1 MDGVIGFVEDLG
13 PNLQLVLER
22 MPMIVDGVIT
32 TMQATVLGALLAL
45 VIAFVFGLAQIS
57 KLLVVRVVARVFVEF
72 FRGTSL
78 VVQLFWLAFV
88 MPQLPYPLGFQ
99 LEPMLVAVLALGLNY
114 GAYAA
119 EVVRGSIGSVPKG
132 QYEAISALSLSPAR
146 GMFRI
151 VIPQAWALMIPSL
164 SNLWIQLL
172 KGSAIVNTVLLYDL
186 FFQVEQLRDRTGTWF
201 AYIFALLAYYL
212 LAWLIVILMNGLE
225 IRAKHRIGRGP
236 GLTENW
242 RALFQAPGTTPSGKR
257 SLRAVKDKASA
268 RVATTSAGGV
278 TP

>member
-32 TMQATVLGALLAL
+32 TLQATVLGALLAL

-146 GMFRI
+146 GMFRV

-201 AYIFALLAYYL
+201 AYLFALLAYYL

-236 GLTENW
+236 ALTENW
-242 RALFQAPGTTPSGKR
+242 RALFQAPGTTPAGKR
-257 SLRAVKDKASA
+257 SLRVVKDKAAA
-268 RVATTSAGGV
+268 RAATASAGGG

>member
-1 MDGVIGFVEDLG
+1 MDGVIGFFQDLG
-13 PNLQLVLER
+13 PNLQLVWDR
-22 MPMIVDGVIT
+22 MPMILDGVQVT
-32 TMQATVLGALLAL
+32 LLATVLGGALAL
-45 VIAFVFGLAQIS
+45 VIAFVFGIAQVS
-57 KLLVVRVVARVFVEF
+57 KFMVVRGVARVFVEF

-88 MPQLPYPLGFQ
+88 MPQLPYPLGFR
-99 LEPMLVAVLALGLNY
+99 LEPLLIGVLALGLNY

-146 GMFRI
+146 GMLRI
-151 VIPQAWALMIPSL
+151 VIPQAWALMLPSL

-201 AYIFALLAYYL
+201 AYSFALLSYYL
-212 LAWLIVILMNGLE
+212 IAWLIVILMNGLE
-225 IRAKHRIGRGP
+225 VRAKHRIGRGP
-236 GLTENW
+236 
-242 RALFQAPGTTPSGKR
+242 ALSQSWGSLFRPPGTSGR
-257 SLRAVKDKASA
+257 SA
-268 RVATTSAGGV
+268 RVVRDHSEAKLAGPMGGGGLA
-278 TP
+278 

>member
-1 MDGVIGFVEDLG
+1 MDGVIGFFQDLG
-13 PNLQLVLER
+13 PNLQLVWDR
-22 MPMIVDGVIT
+22 MPMILDGVQVT
-32 TMQATVLGALLAL
+32 LLATVLGGALAL
-45 VIAFVFGLAQIS
+45 VIAFVFGIAQVS
-57 KLLVVRVVARVFVEF
+57 KFMVVRGVARVFVEF

-88 MPQLPYPLGFQ
+88 MPQLPYPLGFR
-99 LEPMLVAVLALGLNY
+99 LEPLLIGVLALGLNY

-151 VIPQAWALMIPSL
+151 VIPQAWALMLPSL

-201 AYIFALLAYYL
+201 AYSFALLSYYL
-212 LAWLIVILMNGLE
+212 IAWLIVILMNGLE
-225 IRAKHRIGRGP
+225 VRAKHRIGRGP
-236 GLTENW
+236 
-242 RALFQAPGTTPSGKR
+242 ALSQSWGSLFRPPGTSGR
-257 SLRAVKDKASA
+257 SA
-268 RVATTSAGGV
+268 RVVRDHSDAKLAGPVGGGGLA
-278 TP
+278 

>member
-1 MDGVIGFVEDLG
+1 MDGVIGFFQDLG
-13 PNLQLVLER
+13 PNLQLVWDR
-22 MPMIVDGVIT
+22 MPMILDGVQVT
-32 TMQATVLGALLAL
+32 LLATVLGGALAL
-45 VIAFVFGLAQIS
+45 VIAFVFGIAQVS
-57 KLLVVRVVARVFVEF
+57 KFMVVRGVARVFVEF

-88 MPQLPYPLGFQ
+88 MPQLPYPLGFR
-99 LEPMLVAVLALGLNY
+99 LEPLLIGVLALGLNY

-151 VIPQAWALMIPSL
+151 VIPQAWALMLPSL

-201 AYIFALLAYYL
+201 AYSFALLSYYL
-212 LAWLIVILMNGLE
+212 IAWLIVILMNGLE
-225 IRAKHRIGRGP
+225 VRAKHRIGRGP
-236 GLTENW
+236 
-242 RALFQAPGTTPSGKR
+242 ALSQSWGSLFRPPGTSGR
-257 SLRAVKDKASA
+257 SA
-268 RVATTSAGGV
+268 RVVRDPSDAKLAGPVGGGGLA
-278 TP
+278 

>member
-1 MDGVIGFVEDLG
+1 MDGVIGFFQDLG
-13 PNLQLVLER
+13 PNLQLVWDR
-22 MPMIVDGVIT
+22 MPMILDGVKVT
-32 TMQATVLGALLAL
+32 VQATVLGGALALL
-45 VIAFVFGLAQIS
+45 IAFVFGIAQVS
-57 KLLVVRVVARVFVEF
+57 KFMVVRGVARVFVEF

-88 MPQLPYPLGFQ
+88 MPQLPYPLGFR
-99 LEPMLVAVLALGLNY
+99 LEPLLIGVLALGLNY

-151 VIPQAWALMIPSL
+151 VIPQAWALMLPSL

-201 AYIFALLAYYL
+201 AYSFALLSYYL
-212 LAWLIVILMNGLE
+212 IAWLIVILMNGLE
-225 IRAKHRIGRGP
+225 VRAKHRIGRGP
-236 GLTENW
+236 
-242 RALFQAPGTTPSGKR
+242 ALSQSWGSLFRPPGTSGR
-257 SLRAVKDKASA
+257 SA
-268 RVATTSAGGV
+268 RVVRDHSDAKLARPVGGGGLA
-278 TP
+278 

>member
-1 MDGVIGFVEDLG
+1 MDGVIGFFQDLG
-13 PNLQLVLER
+13 PNLQLVWDR
-22 MPMIVDGVIT
+22 MPMILDGVKVT
-32 TMQATVLGALLAL
+32 VQATVLGGALAL
-45 VIAFVFGLAQIS
+45 VIAFVFGIAQVS
-57 KLLVVRVVARVFVEF
+57 KFMVVRGVARVFVEF

-88 MPQLPYPLGFQ
+88 MPQLPYPLGFR
-99 LEPMLVAVLALGLNY
+99 LEPLLIGVLALGLNY

-151 VIPQAWALMIPSL
+151 VIPQAWALMLPSL

-201 AYIFALLAYYL
+201 AYSFALLSYYL
-212 LAWLIVILMNGLE
+212 IAWLIVILMNGLE
-225 IRAKHRIGRGP
+225 VRAKHRIGRGP
-236 GLTENW
+236 
-242 RALFQAPGTTPSGKR
+242 ALSQSWGSLFRPPGTSGR
-257 SLRAVKDKASA
+257 SA
-268 RVATTSAGGV
+268 RVVRDHSDAKLAGPVGGGGLA
-278 TP
+278 

>member
-1 MDGVIGFVEDLG
+1 MDGVIGFFQDLG
-13 PNLQLVLER
+13 PNLQLVWDR
-22 MPMIVDGVIT
+22 MPMILDGVQVT
-32 TMQATVLGALLAL
+32 LLATVLGGALAL
-45 VIAFVFGLAQIS
+45 VIAFVFGIAQVS
-57 KLLVVRVVARVFVEF
+57 KFMVVRGVARVFVEF

-88 MPQLPYPLGFQ
+88 MPQLPYPLGFR
-99 LEPMLVAVLALGLNY
+99 LEPLLIGVLALGLNY

-151 VIPQAWALMIPSL
+151 VIPQAWALMLPSL

-201 AYIFALLAYYL
+201 AYSFALLSYYL
-212 LAWLIVILMNGLE
+212 IAWLIVILMNGLE
-225 IRAKHRIGRGP
+225 VRAKHRIGRGP
-236 GLTENW
+236 
-242 RALFQAPGTTPSGKR
+242 ALSQSWGSLFRPPGTSGR
-257 SLRAVKDKASA
+257 TA
-268 RVATTSAGGV
+268 RVVRDHSDAKLAGPVGGGGLA
-278 TP
+278 

>member
-1 MDGVIGFVEDLG
+1 MDGVIGFFQDLG
-13 PNLQLVLER
+13 PNFQLVGER
-22 MPMIVDGVIT
+22 IPQILDGLQVT
-32 TMQATVLGALLAL
+32 LLAMALGALFALA
-45 VIAFVFGLAQIS
+45 IAFVFGIAQVS
-57 KLLVVRVVARVFVEF
+57 KFVVVRVVARIFVEF

-88 MPQLPYPLGFQ
+88 LPQLPYPFGFQ
-99 LEPMLVAVLALGLNY
+99 LEPLLIGVLALGLNY

-146 GMFRI
+146 GMFRV
-151 VIPQAWALMIPSL
+151 VIPQAWALMLPSL

-201 AYIFALLAYYL
+201 AYTFALVAYYL
-212 LAWLIVILMNGLE
+212 IAWLIVIIMNGLE
-225 IRAKHRIGRGP
+225 IRAKHSIGRGP
-236 GLTENW
+236 ALRHAW
-242 RALFQAPGTTPSGKR
+242 RGLFQAPGSTPEGGR
-257 SLRAVKDKASA
+257 SVRVVRDKSAVK
-268 RVATTSAGGV
+268 AGTAGEGGLA
-278 TP
+278 

>member
-1 MDGVIGFVEDLG
+1 MDGVIGFFQDLG
-13 PNLQLVLER
+13 PNLQLVWDR
-22 MPMIVDGVIT
+22 MPMILDGVQVT
-32 TMQATVLGALLAL
+32 LLATVLGGALAL
-45 VIAFVFGLAQIS
+45 VIAFVFGIAQVS
-57 KLLVVRVVARVFVEF
+57 KFMVVRGVARIFVEF

-88 MPQLPYPLGFQ
+88 MPQLPYPLGFR
-99 LEPMLVAVLALGLNY
+99 LEPLLIGVLALGLNY

-151 VIPQAWALMIPSL
+151 VIPQAWALMLPSL

-201 AYIFALLAYYL
+201 AYSFALLSYYL
-212 LAWLIVILMNGLE
+212 IAWLIVILMNGLE
-225 IRAKHRIGRGP
+225 VRAKHRIGRGP
-236 GLTENW
+236 
-242 RALFQAPGTTPSGKR
+242 ALSQSWGSLFRPPGTSGR
-257 SLRAVKDKASA
+257 SA
-268 RVATTSAGGV
+268 RVVRDHSDAKLAGPVGGGGLA
-278 TP
+278 

>member
-1 MDGVIGFVEDLG
+1 MDGVIGFFQDLG
-13 PNLQLVLER
+13 PNLQLVWDR
-22 MPMIVDGVIT
+22 MPMILDGVQVT
-32 TMQATVLGALLAL
+32 LLATVLGGALAL
-45 VIAFVFGLAQIS
+45 VIAFVFGIAQVS
-57 KLLVVRVVARVFVEF
+57 KFMVVRGVARVFVEF

-88 MPQLPYPLGFQ
+88 MPQLPYPLGFR
-99 LEPMLVAVLALGLNY
+99 LEPLLIGVLALGLNY

-151 VIPQAWALMIPSL
+151 VIPQAWALMLPSL

-186 FFQVEQLRDRTGTWF
+186 FFQVEELRDRTGTWF
-201 AYIFALLAYYL
+201 AYSFALLSYYL
-212 LAWLIVILMNGLE
+212 IAWLIVILMNGLE
-225 IRAKHRIGRGP
+225 VRAKHRIGRGP
-236 GLTENW
+236 
-242 RALFQAPGTTPSGKR
+242 ALSQSWGSLFRPPGTSGR
-257 SLRAVKDKASA
+257 SA
-268 RVATTSAGGV
+268 RVVRDHSDAKLAGPVGGGGLA
-278 TP
+278 

>member
-1 MDGVIGFVEDLG
+1 MDGVIGFFLDLG

-22 MPMIVDGVIT
+22 MSMILDGLGT
-32 TMQATVLGALLAL
+32 TLLATALGALLAL
-45 VIAFVFGLAQIS
+45 VIAFVFGLAQLS
-57 KLLVVRVVARVFVEF
+57 KIFVVRVLARLFVEF

-88 MPQLPYPLGFQ
+88 LPQLPYPLGFR
-99 LEPMLVAVLALGLNY
+99 LEPLLVAVLALGLNY

-119 EVVRGSIGSVPKG
+119 EVVRGSINSVPKG

-151 VIPQAWALMIPSL
+151 VIPQAWALMLPSL

-172 KGSAIVNTVLLYDL
+172 KGSAIVSSVLLYDL

-201 AYIFALLAYYL
+201 AYLFALLAYYL
-212 LAWLIVILMNGLE
+212 IAWLIVILMNGLE
-225 IRAKHRIGRGP
+225 VQAKHRIGRGP
-236 GLTENW
+236 ALRHSW
-242 RALFQAPGTTPSGKR
+242 RSLFQAPGTTPSGGK
-257 SLRAVKDKASA
+257 SA
-268 RVATTSAGGV
+268 RVVQDRAVAAASGPAGGGAA
-278 TP
+278 